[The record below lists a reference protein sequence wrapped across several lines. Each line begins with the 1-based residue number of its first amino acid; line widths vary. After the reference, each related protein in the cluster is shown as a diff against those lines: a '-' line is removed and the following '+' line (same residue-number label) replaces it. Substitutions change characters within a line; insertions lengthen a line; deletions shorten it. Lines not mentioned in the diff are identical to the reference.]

1 MTSVL
6 GLAWIPAHVALP
18 AEPPGPATL
27 LLGWVL
33 EPLPT
38 AAIAVAAVAWWL
50 AVGRVDRAHPANPV
64 PKRRSVAFFGGL
76 LAIAFALLSGIEA
89 YATTLFSA
97 HMVQHILLTLVA
109 APLLAMS
116 APITLLLRVA
126 SHQSR
131 RRWILPALHSRL
143 LRFLT
148 FPVVAWLL
156 FAGVMWVTHFS
167 PMFEAALEDPL
178 VHDLEHVL
186 FLTSALLFWLPAVA
200 LDPGPW
206 RMPHPVR
213 ALYVFMQMPQNT
225 FLAVVLLNA
234 SSVLYPHYAS
244 LPRPWGIAGAGRPA
258 SRGGPDVGSRRRDLR
273 GGTGRAHLGL
283 DAGRGPGHGASGSA
297 GGPGAGRDP
306 RSRGPAGGPHSPA
319 SARKLSP
326 GAASRGNGGSPP
338 GRRYRR

>member
-1 MTSVL
+1 MTSVV

-167 PMFEAALEDPL
+167 PLFEAALDDPL

-213 ALYVFMQMPQNT
+213 ALYIFMQMPQNT

-244 LPRPWGIAGAGRPA
+244 LARPWGI
-258 SRGGPDVGSRRRDLR
+258 
-273 GGTGRAHLGL
+273 LGL
-283 DAGRGPGHGASGSA
+283 DDQRLAAGLMWVAGDAIFVAALGALIWGWMRA
-297 GGPGAGRDP
+297 EGRDTERADRRADLELAEIHGREGRLAARIAREREEAQP
-306 RSRGPAGGPHSPA
+306 GSGVSR
-319 SARKLSP
+319 
-326 GAASRGNGGSPP
+326 
-338 GRRYRR
+338 